1 MVHLD
6 LLLLNLKKTK
16 TIQDKDSTMDTVKL
30 ISEAVEEVEYITEE
44 KENGGK
50 NYKIRGIFMQ
60 ADIKNRNGRVYPME
74 VLDEEVRKYNKNFI
88 QQNRA
93 FGELG
98 HPDGPTVNLERVS
111 HMITSLK
118 PDGKNFIGEAKIMDT
133 PMGKIV
139 KNLMDEGAK
148 LGVSSRGMG
157 SLRQK
162 GGANVVSDD
171 FYLATAADIVADPS
185 APNAFVEGIMEG
197 KEWVWNNGSLVEA
210 HVADLK
216 KKFDVKKHQRQV
228 NLEALEFAK
237 FLEKL

>member
-1 MVHLD
+1 
-6 LLLLNLKKTK
+6 
-16 TIQDKDSTMDTVKL
+16 MDTVKL
-30 ISEAVEEVEYITEE
+30 IAEAVEEVEYITEE
-44 KENGGK
+44 KEGGGK

-74 VLDEEVRKYNKNFI
+74 VLDEEVKKYNKNFI

-197 KEWVWNNGSLVEA
+197 KEWVWNNGALVEA

-228 NLEALEFAK
+228 NLEALEFAR

>member
-1 MVHLD
+1 
-6 LLLLNLKKTK
+6 
-16 TIQDKDSTMDTVKL
+16 MDTVKL
-30 ISEAVEEVEYITEE
+30 IAEAVEEVEYITEE
-44 KENGGK
+44 KEGGGK

-60 ADIKNRNGRVYPME
+60 ADIKNRNGRIYPME
-74 VLDEEVRKYNKNFI
+74 VLDEEVRNYNKKFI

-157 SLRQK
+157 SLKQK

-197 KEWVWNNGSLVEA
+197 KEWVWNNGALVEA
-210 HVADLK
+210 QVADLK

>member
-1 MVHLD
+1 
-6 LLLLNLKKTK
+6 
-16 TIQDKDSTMDTVKL
+16 MDTVKL

-44 KENGGK
+44 KDGGGK

-60 ADIKNRNGRVYPME
+60 ADIKNRNGRIYPME
-74 VLDEEVRKYNKNFI
+74 VLDEEVKKYNKNFI

-197 KEWVWNNGSLVEA
+197 KEWVWNNGALVEA

-228 NLEALEFAK
+228 NLEALEFAR

>member
-1 MVHLD
+1 M
-6 LLLLNLKKTK
+6 N
-16 TIQDKDSTMDTVKL
+16 TVKL
-30 ISEAVEEVEYITEE
+30 FSEAVENVEFITEA

-60 ADIKNRNGRVYPME
+60 ADVKNRNGRVYPMDILEKE
-74 VLDEEVRKYNKNFI
+74 VTKYNKNFI
-88 QQNRA
+88 RENRA

-98 HPDGPTVNLERVS
+98 HPEGPTVNLERVS
-111 HMITSLK
+111 HMITELH

-157 SLRQK
+157 SLDSK
-162 GGANVVSDD
+162 NGANYVRDD

-197 KEWVWNNGSLVEA
+197 KEWVWNNGALVEA
-210 HVADLK
+210 HVANLK
-216 KKFDVKKHQRQV
+216 KKFDVKQRQKQA
-228 NLEALEFAK
+228 NMEALEFAK
-237 FLEKL
+237 FLKML

>member
-1 MVHLD
+1 
-6 LLLLNLKKTK
+6 
-16 TIQDKDSTMDTVKL
+16 MDTVKL

-44 KENGGK
+44 KDDGGK

-60 ADIKNRNGRVYPME
+60 ADIKNRNGRIYPME
-74 VLDEEVRKYNKNFI
+74 VLDEEVKKYNKNFI
-88 QQNRA
+88 EQKRA

-139 KNLMDEGAK
+139 QNLMDEGAK

-185 APNAFVEGIMEG
+185 APNAFVEGVMEG
-197 KEWVWNNGSLVEA
+197 KEWVWNNGALVEA

-228 NLEALEFAK
+228 NLEALEFAR

>member
-1 MVHLD
+1 ME
-6 LLLLNLKKTK
+6 
-16 TIQDKDSTMDTVKL
+16 TVKL
-30 ISEAVEEVEYITEE
+30 FSEAVEEVEYITEAS
-44 KENGGK
+44 ENGKK
-50 NYKIRGIFMQ
+50 NYKIKGVFLQ

-74 VLDEEVRKYNKNFI
+74 ILQKEVSKYNKNFI
-88 QQNRA
+88 QQKRA

-111 HMITSLK
+111 HITTSLT
-118 PDGKNFIGEAKIMDT
+118 PDGKNFLGEAKIMDT

-139 KNLMDEGAK
+139 QNLMDEGCK

-157 SLRQK
+157 SLEKK
-162 GGANVVSDD
+162 GSVNHVRDD

-197 KEWVWNNGSLVEA
+197 KEWVWNNGMIVEA
-210 HVADLK
+210 EIADSKNRIEIGKRK
-216 KKFDVKKHQRQV
+216 KQA
-228 NLEALEFAK
+228 NIEALEFAR